1 MRIMK
6 DSKSLPDRIARSVQ
20 SIRPSG
26 IRDFFEIVSSME
38 DTISLGVGEP
48 GYATP
53 WHIRDSSIYA
63 LERGATSYTSNL
75 GLQELRNALA
85 DYVKAFF
92 GNSYDPATEILV
104 TTGVSEGLDLA
115 IRAIIDPG
123 DEVIYHQPCYVS
135 YEPTILLSYG
145 TPVVVETTASSRF
158 EIEPEAVESR
168 ITPKTKALVLNY
180 PNNPTGAALSLE
192 NLEKLAGLAL
202 KHDLVV
208 ITDEIYAELTYE
220 GRHRSIASLPGM
232 KDRTILLHGFSK
244 AWAMTGFRIGYCCAP
259 EQLTRAMTKIHQ
271 YTMLCAPTLS
281 QVAAVEALAKP
292 EWDVEEAR
300 SRYRLNRNFMCRSFS
315 EMGLSCQLPRG
326 AFYAFPFIG
335 DLGMT
340 SKAFAL
346 SLLEEDKVA
355 VVPGDAF
362 GPCGEGFV
370 RCCFAT
376 SLDDIKT
383 AMARMADFVDRIR
396 TKAVPKSEVVSRS

>member
-1 MRIMK
+1 MK
-6 DSKSLPDRIARSVQ
+6 DSKSLRKRVARSVQ

-26 IRDFFEIVSSME
+26 IRDFFEIVNSME

-53 WHIRDSSIYA
+53 WHIRDSSMYA

-75 GLQELRNALA
+75 GLKELRTALA
-85 DYVKAFF
+85 EYVEAFF
-92 GNSYDPATEILV
+92 GPSYDPTTEILV

-115 IRAIIDPG
+115 IRAIVDPG
-123 DEVIYHQPCYVS
+123 DEIIYHQPSYVS
-135 YEPTILLSYG
+135 YEPTIQLSYG
-145 TPVVVETTASSRF
+145 IPVVVETLASSGF
-158 EIEPEAVESR
+158 EVEPEAVQAK

-180 PNNPTGAALSLE
+180 PNNPTGAALSFE
-192 NLEKLAGLAL
+192 RIEKLAELAL
-202 KHDLVV
+202 QHDLLV

-220 GRHRSIASLPGM
+220 GEHRSIASLPGM
-232 KDRTILLHGFSK
+232 RERTILLHGFSK

-259 EQLTRAMTKIHQ
+259 VELTHAMTTIHQ

-281 QVAAVEALAKP
+281 QVAAIEALAKP
-292 EWDVEEAR
+292 KWDLEEAK
-300 SRYRLNRNFMCRSFS
+300 SRYRLNRNLMCRCFT
-315 EMGLSCQLPRG
+315 EMGLPCHLPRG

-346 SLLEEDKVA
+346 KLLEQEKVA
-355 VVPGDAF
+355 VVPGNAF
-362 GPCGEGFV
+362 GPCGESFV

-383 AMARMADFVDRIR
+383 AMARMAVFVNQIR
-396 TKAVPKSEVVSRS
+396 GTAFPRSGIATQS

>member
-1 MRIMK
+1 
-6 DSKSLPDRIARSVQ
+6 
-20 SIRPSG
+20 
-26 IRDFFEIVSSME
+26 ME

-53 WHIRDSSIYA
+53 WHIRDSSMYA

-75 GLQELRNALA
+75 GLEELRIALA
-85 DYVKAFF
+85 EYVETFF
-92 GNSYDPATEILV
+92 GPSYDPGTEILV

-115 IRAIIDPG
+115 IRAIVDPG
-123 DEVIYHQPCYVS
+123 DEIIYHQPSYVS
-135 YEPTILLSYG
+135 YEPTIQLSHG
-145 TPVVVETTASSRF
+145 IPVVVETVASSGF
-158 EIEPEAVESR
+158 ELEPEAVQAK
-168 ITPKTKALVLNY
+168 ITSKTKALVLNY

-192 NLEKLAGLAL
+192 TVEKLAELAL
-202 KHDLVV
+202 RHDLLV

-220 GRHRSIASLPGM
+220 GQHRSIASLPGM
-232 KDRTILLHGFSK
+232 RERTILLHGFSK

-259 EQLTRAMTKIHQ
+259 VELTQAMTTIHQ

-292 EWDVEEAR
+292 KWDIEEAR
-300 SRYRLNRNFMCRSFS
+300 SRYRLNRNLMCRSFA
-315 EMGLSCQLPRG
+315 EMGLPCHLPRG

-346 SLLEEDKVA
+346 KLLEQEKVA
-355 VVPGDAF
+355 VVPGNAF
-362 GPCGEGFV
+362 GPCGENFV

-383 AMARMADFVDRIR
+383 AMARMAVFVNRIR
-396 TKAVPKSEVVSRS
+396 KTAAPRSEIGNQS